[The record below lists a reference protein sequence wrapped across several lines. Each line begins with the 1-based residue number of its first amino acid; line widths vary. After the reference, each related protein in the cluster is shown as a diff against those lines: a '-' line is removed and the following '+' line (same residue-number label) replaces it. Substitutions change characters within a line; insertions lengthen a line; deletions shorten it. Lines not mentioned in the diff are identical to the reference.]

1 MPSLLLA
8 LALHRALPRAHRP
21 PSLTQCGLA
30 LALSPS
36 FPPPASLPLTQHRPY
51 TKPRAPCTFLLL
63 QSPTPLTFCYALLI
77 CGKGIP
83 YAFALLFC
91 PTVVPYCCA
100 LLICGK
106 GTTYGFAPKLSSSF
120 HFNAAFSFPPRIKST
135 TFCLSLTIQHL
146 AFFSCIK
153 PQCLVLLCL
162 YPYVSLSL
170 PCNRR
175 PCPCSLTAWQTRSP
189 QSSYLSLW
197 C

>member
-63 QSPTPLTFCYALLI
+63 QSPTPLTFCY
-77 CGKGIP
+77 
-83 YAFALLFC
+83 
-91 PTVVPYCCA
+91 A